1 MLNLKVITLYEK
13 EKERVPMN
21 FMIRL
26 WKSLV
31 VGAGVLR
38 EVFQIMY
45 GQYKILKLPQPTI
58 SIFGGARLSQDDTYT
73 KQAFEVGNKLARA
86 GFSVL
91 TGGGPGIMES
101 ANCGAAKVATEK
113 EQDGHVYGK
122 SMGIGIR
129 RLRFEEPLN
138 SCMSEK
144 IILDYFFARKFL
156 LLNYSM
162 GFVIFPGGFGTM
174 DELSDLLNLMQTG
187 KRSFAPVILIG
198 TEYWKNYIAWVETA
212 RQAHLLSQSNEPRV
226 LVTDDLDEAV
236 ALLVEHSRSLHE

>member
-1 MLNLKVITLYEK
+1 
-13 EKERVPMN
+13 MN
-21 FMIRL
+21 FIVRL

-38 EVFQIMY
+38 ELFQIMY

-58 SIFGGARLSQDDTYT
+58 SIFGGARLSQDDAYT
-73 KQAFEVGNKLARA
+73 KEAFEIGSKLASE

-101 ANCGAAKVATEK
+101 ANCGATKASDEHLD
-113 EQDGHVYGK
+113 DGRVYGK
-122 SMGIGIR
+122 SMGIGIS
-129 RLRFEEPLN
+129 RLRYEQHLN
-138 SCMSEK
+138 SCVSEK
-144 IILDYFFARKFL
+144 ITLDYFFARKFL

-162 GFVIFPGGFGTM
+162 GFIIFPGGFGTM

-212 RQAHLLSQSNEPRV
+212 RQAHLLSKTNEPKII
-226 LVTDDLDEAV
+226 VTNNLDEAV
-236 ALLVEHSRSLHE
+236 ALLVEHSRSFHR

>member
-1 MLNLKVITLYEK
+1 
-13 EKERVPMN
+13 MN
-21 FMIRL
+21 FIVRL

-45 GQYKILKLPQPTI
+45 GHYKILKLPQPTI

-73 KQAFEVGNKLARA
+73 KQAFELGNKLATV

-101 ANCGAAKVATEK
+101 ANCGAAKAANGEP
-113 EQDGHVYGK
+113 QDGHVYGK

-138 SCMSEK
+138 TCMSEK
-144 IILDYFFARKFL
+144 ITLDYFFARKFL

-174 DELSDLLNLMQTG
+174 DELSDLLNLIQTG

-198 TEYWKNYIAWVETA
+198 REFWKDYIAWVEMA
-212 RQAHLLSQSNEPRV
+212 RKAHLLSKTNEPKII
-226 LVTDDLDEAV
+226 VTNDLDEAV
-236 ALLVEHSRSLHE
+236 ALLVEHSRSLHR